1 MVEPGQPRRPN
12 ICSSGE
18 SEAVARLHCYD
29 PAMQTLLFKLGLVLF
44 VIGLLTG
51 FAIPALKNPRMGL
64 TSHLEGVLNG
74 MFLALLGL
82 LWPHVH
88 LPHAWGVTAVVL
100 IVYSAFANWLGTLL
114 AAAWGAGRKL
124 TPIAA
129 GDHEASKVK
138 ESVFGF
144 LLVSLSVA
152 IVIGV
157 VIVIVGL

>member
-1 MVEPGQPRRPN
+1 
-12 ICSSGE
+12 
-18 SEAVARLHCYD
+18 
-29 PAMQTLLFKLGLVLF
+29 MQTLLFKLGLILF

-51 FAIPALKNPRMGL
+51 FAIPVLKNPRMGL

-88 LPHAWGVTAVVL
+88 LTHTWGVTAVVL
-100 IVYSAFANWLGTLL
+100 IVYSAYANWLGALL

-124 TPIAA
+124 APLAA
-129 GDHEASKVK
+129 GDHEASKLK
-138 ESVFGF
+138 ESIFGF
-144 LLVSLSVA
+144 LLISLSVA

>member
-1 MVEPGQPRRPN
+1 
-12 ICSSGE
+12 
-18 SEAVARLHCYD
+18 
-29 PAMQTLLFKLGLVLF
+29 MQTLLFKLGLILF

-51 FAIPALKNPRMGL
+51 FAIPVLKNPRMGL

-88 LPHAWGVTAVVL
+88 LSHAWGVTAIGL
-100 IVYSAFANWLGTLL
+100 IVYSAYANWLGTLL

-124 TPIAA
+124 APIAA
-129 GDHEASKVK
+129 GEHEASTAK
-138 ESVFGF
+138 EAVFGF
-144 LLVSLSVA
+144 LVVSLSVT

-157 VIVIVGL
+157 VIVLFGL

>member
-1 MVEPGQPRRPN
+1 
-12 ICSSGE
+12 
-18 SEAVARLHCYD
+18 
-29 PAMQTLLFKLGLVLF
+29 MQTLLFKLGLVLF

-88 LPHAWGVTAVVL
+88 LPHAWGVIAVAL

-114 AAAWGAGRKL
+114 AAVWGAGRKL
-124 TPIAA
+124 APIAA
-129 GDHEASKVK
+129 GDHEASTVK

-144 LLVSLSVA
+144 LVVSLSVA
-152 IVIGV
+152 VVIGV